1 MSSGGVSLNDPPY
14 FFRWYVNDVFVGDG
28 EYLLY
33 RFPATNNYEGTMYDV
48 CLEVESPYGLNCDS
62 IYCYPDSIR
71 VGYAKGLYVPNAL
84 TPDANY
90 GVIKEFLPA
99 GKSLESY
106 KLQIFDTWGNLIWET
121 NSLDENGSPNIGW
134 KGINY
139 KGIPVP
145 QGVYVWKIEAKFT
158 DGSPWKGIDG
168 NRKVGSVTL
177 IR

>member
-1 MSSGGVSLNDPPY
+1 MLSG
-14 FFRWYVNDVFVGDG
+14 F
-28 EYLLY
+28 
-33 RFPATNNYEGTMYDV
+33 
-48 CLEVESPYGLNCDS
+48 
-62 IYCYPDSIR
+62 IR

-99 GKSLESY
+99 GKSLASY

-121 NSLDENGSPNIGW
+121 NSLDENVSPNIGW

-145 QGVYVWKIEAKFT
+145 QEYMYGKWQNLPMEVR
-158 DGSPWKGIDG
+158 KGIDEIE
-168 NRKVGSVTL
+168 K
-177 IR
+177 